1 VREEY
6 LRLKSSTFL
15 TDFANGLWRARR
27 GSANP
32 EPFRMAL
39 PQPHLRMPRKR
50 NTSPSGSVYFAA
62 SSAEVPQSG
71 QSL

>member
-1 VREEY
+1 
-6 LRLKSSTFL
+6 
-15 TDFANGLWRARR
+15 
-27 GSANP
+27 
-32 EPFRMAL
+32 MAL

>member
-1 VREEY
+1 
-6 LRLKSSTFL
+6 
-15 TDFANGLWRARR
+15 
-27 GSANP
+27 
-32 EPFRMAL
+32 MAL

-50 NTSPSGSVYFAA
+50 NTSPSGAVYFAA